1 MLKAYR
7 WGARSLRPSARVR
20 ARKHCM
26 MQRFKRPWPRRKTWR
41 TNSLRFCDSVR
52 IPCMEW
58 AAMQSI
64 CLTSSSSA
72 DGTVLSSGL
81 RLLRVNSAAYSLSSL
96 AQSVER
102 TCGRRWQSP
111 FAVDALA
118 MSSAQR
124 LRHRWMLVH
133 QCVCVCVC
141 VCRWSVRRSNAT
153 RSPTGITRCV

>member
-1 MLKAYR
+1 
-7 WGARSLRPSARVR
+7 
-20 ARKHCM
+20 
-26 MQRFKRPWPRRKTWR
+26 
-41 TNSLRFCDSVR
+41 
-52 IPCMEW
+52 
-58 AAMQSI
+58 MQSI
-64 CLTSSSSA
+64 CLTSSSSG

-133 QCVCVCVC
+133 LCVCVCVC
-141 VCRWSVRRSNAT
+141 VCVSLECLPVECNQITHRHHAVCVVAEEYDLPMLIAS
-153 RSPTGITRCV
+153 SPCAALRVA

>member
-1 MLKAYR
+1 
-7 WGARSLRPSARVR
+7 
-20 ARKHCM
+20 
-26 MQRFKRPWPRRKTWR
+26 
-41 TNSLRFCDSVR
+41 
-52 IPCMEW
+52 
-58 AAMQSI
+58 MQSI

-133 QCVCVCVC
+133 QCVCVCVAGVVAGRMQPDHPQAYAVC
-141 VCRWSVRRSNAT
+141 VVAEEYDLPILIAS
-153 RSPTGITRCV
+153 SPCAALRVA